1 MADLQS
7 VFQLK
12 HTKNRILPLDSAHSP
27 VFKDR
32 FTWYK
37 GWVDILNTPPHNV
50 CSKKEMGGTSRA
62 DYIEYSTLILLKGME
77 TSEQHISC
85 MISSYHEA

>member
-12 HTKNRILPLDSAHSP
+12 HTKTRILPLDSAHSP

-37 GWVDILNTPPHNV
+37 GWVDILYINTPPHNF

-62 DYIEYSTLILLKGME
+62 DYSTFTQRYGDF
-77 TSEQHISC
+77 
-85 MISSYHEA
+85 